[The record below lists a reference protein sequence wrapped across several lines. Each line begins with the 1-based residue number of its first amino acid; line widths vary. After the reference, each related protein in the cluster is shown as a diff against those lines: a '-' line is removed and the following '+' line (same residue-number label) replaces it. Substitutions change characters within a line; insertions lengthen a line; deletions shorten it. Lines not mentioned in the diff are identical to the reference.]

1 MKYFDYFAIFI
12 SSCPVSK
19 NNFCAQQSPALE
31 RDALAFAGFEMYK
44 LSYAGV
50 LKYSRDFTCVK
61 RYTLVFA
68 VV

>member
-1 MKYFDYFAIFI
+1 MPPFSFLHAWLQK
-12 SSCPVSK
+12 K
-19 NNFCAQQSPALE
+19 MRAQQSPALE